1 LLDELGTAPG
11 QISRT
16 DNKSI
21 SLQLY
26 SRWDQTNI
34 EDTTS
39 AAASDKL
46 TQAEFLYYDTKALFV
61 QVLRLNPS
69 WMQPPMSLKKIAE
82 LCATG
87 KDRNLVPKGIKLV
100 DMMQD
105 LEKLKVIDP
114 SDGYAFLVEEITT
127 ELQHLGN
134 LREKVEKELK
144 SLEQVYKTIKD
155 HNEFLRGQLDTYK
168 SYLQNVR
175 LQQSS
180 AQNQTVKKSVPV
192 KFTHQKLEQEGVI
205 TYSNVPESRRANIYF
220 QISQPTPGTYL
231 ISLYYK
237 GRPQAILEMD
247 LKLDDL
253 LEKQQMGASDL
264 DLEYVR
270 MDISKTLAML
280 NKLFLKK

>member
-1 LLDELGTAPG
+1 
-11 QISRT
+11 
-16 DNKSI
+16 
-21 SLQLY
+21 
-26 SRWDQTNI
+26 
-34 EDTTS
+34 
-39 AAASDKL
+39 
-46 TQAEFLYYDTKALFV
+46 
-61 QVLRLNPS
+61 
-69 WMQPPMSLKKIAE
+69 MSLKKIAE